1 MKLMDT
7 DKTRGRV
14 FIVQETLRRV
24 FNGPEDRV
32 GELQRVLDLTPA
44 AIYGELTVIFDNGK
58 AALTPEPSIRRL
70 RQVLKSFGPDDYL
83 LPVGSPTL
91 IGWATAIAAD
101 SNRGQ
106 VKMLVWDR
114 ETREY
119 VVSEAR
125 LWGRRKSVDL
135 LMEAKP

>member
-1 MKLMDT
+1 MNKVDES
-7 DKTRGRV
+7 RGRV

-24 FNGPEDRV
+24 YSSADDQH

-44 AIYGELTVIFDNGK
+44 AVYGELVVIFKNGK
-58 AALTPEPSIRRL
+58 AALTPEPSIVKL
-70 RQVLKSFGPDDYL
+70 RQALKDYGPDDYL

-114 ETREY
+114 EAREY

-125 LWGRRKSVDL
+125 LWGRRESVDHL
-135 LMEAKP
+135 T